1 MLNNPLNTIT
11 NFFKKGIL
19 HLFRRT
25 AQNTSKNYHYDMD
38 GIDHDHGV
46 IINYIRKSDTSFKTN
61 IENLNR
67 DLLRGNE
74 IKTAV
79 YLASGSD
86 TKENLLNRYSQM
98 KGINN
103 LILIDYRIDDYNCI
117 MVNDAYRIFT
127 IPCEV
132 VKSSKILDR
141 CEVKI
146 DVLIDINCGINL
158 GNGYFST
165 SGVLVQSLFEPLC
178 NTEQFVFIGSR
189 TYQKCNQQYKVAKEY
204 LSCFCYESKK
214 SIYPDKL
221 IELGY
226 EMDLPNLT
234 TYAWSSKEIDI
245 TLFNNKKLDTEL
257 TIQKGDIKLHFV
269 QGNIFRMKNEL
280 DIMFLYYRNLFMYRQ
295 FNRTIINAL
304 DFRGKYQN
312 RTSKNIFAE
321 GIIPEEEYDFMQSE
335 DLIQFSNTYM
345 VKKVGFI
352 PLKGFDYVSYINT
365 VCTMKSEITDLYF
378 FYYDPKDLDNIYKV
392 KEIATI

>member
-132 VKSSKILDR
+132 VKSSLLLEKCQVTINL
-141 CEVKI
+141 
-146 DVLIDINCGINL
+146 LIDINCGINL

-165 SGVLVQSLFEPLC
+165 TAVLVQSLFEPLC
-178 NTEQFVFIGSR
+178 STDQFIFVGSR
-189 TYQKCNQQYKVAKEY
+189 SYQKCNAQYKVAKDY
-204 LSCFCYESKK
+204 LSCFLYEDKK
-214 SIYPDKL
+214 SINQEGL
-221 IELGY
+221 NELGF
-226 EMDLPNLT
+226 EINLPNLT
-234 TYAWSSKEIDI
+234 TYTWSSREIDI
-245 TLFNNKKLDTEL
+245 TLFYNKKQNTEL

-269 QGNIFRMKNEL
+269 QGNIFNMKNEL
-280 DIMFLYYRNLFMYRQ
+280 DIMFLYFRNLFMYRQ
-295 FNRTIINAL
+295 FNRNIINAL
-304 DFRGKYQN
+304 DFRGKYKN
-312 RTSKNIFAE
+312 RLSGNLFAF
-321 GIIPEEEYDFMQSE
+321 PPVVSEEYDFMQSE
-335 DLIQFSNTYM
+335 DMTRFSNKYNA
-345 VKKVGFI
+345 KKIGFI
-352 PLKGFDYVSYINT
+352 PLKGFDYITYVNT

-392 KEIATI
+392 KEIATL

>member
-19 HLFRRT
+19 RLFRRT

-46 IINYIRKSDTSFKTN
+46 ITNYIRKSDISFKTN

-74 IKTAV
+74 VITAV

-103 LILIDYRIDDYNCI
+103 LILIDYRIDEYNCI
-117 MVNDAYRIFT
+117 MVNDTYRIFS

-132 VKSSKILDR
+132 VKSSIVLEKCQVTINL
-141 CEVKI
+141 
-146 DVLIDINCGINL
+146 LIDINCGINL

-165 SGVLVQSLFEPLC
+165 SAVLVQSLFEPMC
-178 NTEQFVFIGSR
+178 STNQFIFIGSR
-189 TYQKCNQQYKVAKEY
+189 AYQKCNAQYNVAKDY
-204 LSCFCYESKK
+204 LSCFCYENKK
-214 SIYPDKL
+214 SINPDKL
-221 IELGY
+221 IELGL
-226 EMDLPNLT
+226 EIDLPNLT
-234 TYAWSSKEIDI
+234 TYTWSSKEIDI
-245 TLFNNKKLDTEL
+245 TLFNTKKLDTEL

-269 QGNIFRMKNEL
+269 QGNIFNMKNEL

-304 DFRGKYQN
+304 DFRGKY
-312 RTSKNIFAE
+312 KNKLSGSLFAV
-321 GIIPEEEYDFMQSE
+321 PPVVSEEYDFMQSE

-352 PLKGFDYVSYINT
+352 PLKDFDYVLYINT

-378 FYYDPKDLDNIYKV
+378 FYYDAKDLDNIYKV
-392 KEIATI
+392 MEIATI